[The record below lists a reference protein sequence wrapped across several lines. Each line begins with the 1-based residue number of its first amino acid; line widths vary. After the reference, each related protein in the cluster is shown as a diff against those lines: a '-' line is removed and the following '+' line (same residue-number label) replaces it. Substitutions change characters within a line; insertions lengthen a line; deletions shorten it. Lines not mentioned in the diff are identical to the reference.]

1 MRAPLPQSVPP
12 ALFELEAEVMDEV
25 WRRRETTVKGV
36 MEALNG
42 KPGSS
47 RAYTTYMTVMQRLD
61 RKGLL
66 SRTRKGRSDTYV
78 PRLSRDDYD
87 RARAR
92 ARVAGLVSEYGEVA
106 LANFA
111 QQLAT
116 LDPDRLQKL
125 RELAASER

>member
-1 MRAPLPQSVPP
+1 MRPPSPPDVPP
-12 ALFELEAEVMDEV
+12 ALYELEAEVMDEV
-25 WRRRETTVKGV
+25 WRHRETTVKSV
-36 MEALNG
+36 MEALND

-87 RARAR
+87 RTRAR
-92 ARVAGLVSEYGEVA
+92 ERVAGLISEYGDVA
-106 LANFA
+106 LAHFA

-116 LDPDRLQKL
+116 LDPDRLQEL
-125 RELAASER
+125 RELAARER